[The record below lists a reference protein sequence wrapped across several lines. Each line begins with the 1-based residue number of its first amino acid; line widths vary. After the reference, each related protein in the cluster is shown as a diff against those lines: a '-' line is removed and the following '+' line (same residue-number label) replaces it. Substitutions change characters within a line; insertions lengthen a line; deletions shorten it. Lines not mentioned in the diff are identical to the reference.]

1 MWAKR
6 GEPRKAEQAT
16 RKALRVG
23 KSVLHTHHMWHAAAA
38 TYATIG
44 KKELAVPLL
53 ARAAKTGLPN
63 YPVFRD
69 DPHFKAM
76 HTYVP
81 FQRLLAKI
89 KKETE
94 SYQREFGKA

>member
-1 MWAKR
+1 
-6 GEPRKAEQAT
+6 
-16 RKALRVG
+16 
-23 KSVLHTHHMWHAAAA
+23 
-38 TYATIG
+38 
-44 KKELAVPLL
+44 VPLL

-94 SYQREFGKA
+94 SYRREFGKT

>member
-1 MWAKR
+1 
-6 GEPRKAEQAT
+6 
-16 RKALRVG
+16 
-23 KSVLHTHHMWHAAAA
+23 
-38 TYATIG
+38 
-44 KKELAVPLL
+44 VPLL

-81 FQRLLAKI
+81 FQRLLAKS

-94 SYQREFGKA
+94 SYRREFGKDLS

>member
-1 MWAKR
+1 
-6 GEPRKAEQAT
+6 
-16 RKALRVG
+16 
-23 KSVLHTHHMWHAAAA
+23 
-38 TYATIG
+38 
-44 KKELAVPLL
+44 VPFL

-81 FQRLLAKI
+81 SQRLLAKI
-89 KKETE
+89 KKGAE
-94 SYQREFGKA
+94 SYRRECGKAWVKVQFLESEAVA